1 MTSPGSDSTPWAHPD
16 ERTDALEAR
25 WQLIDA
31 PQARRLAP
39 ISWHIVQRLRDQVAQ
54 AQGNLR
60 AVLTQR
66 LAHHLDALEQSLLT
80 QVRPDVDAP
89 TAPRAHGGSSLNQA
103 IEAWFAP
110 GGSALVS
117 LEPMRQTHARLKI
130 RQQLRQ
136 SLSQPLRHAGP
147 LHSERLVQ
155 QSLERLSQ
163 WSDAYLHRMMT
174 YVDALATLEDAQQLT
189 RLANPK
195 SNTKAANKTGAKSKI
210 RVPSATKR

>member
-1 MTSPGSDSTPWAHPD
+1 
-16 ERTDALEAR
+16 
-25 WQLIDA
+25 
-31 PQARRLAP
+31 
-39 ISWHIVQRLRDQVAQ
+39 
-54 AQGNLR
+54 
-60 AVLTQR
+60 
-66 LAHHLDALEQSLLT
+66 
-80 QVRPDVDAP
+80 
-89 TAPRAHGGSSLNQA
+89 
-103 IEAWFAP
+103 
-110 GGSALVS
+110 
-117 LEPMRQTHARLKI
+117 MRQTHARLKI